1 MILTVGAV
9 LFACAVVLY
18 VLQPLLTGTEAPLG
32 RGWDEITEAEA
43 RTAAALK
50 ALRDVE
56 YDYHTGK
63 LDDRD
68 YESLRGELTAEAVAA
83 LRDEEADAGD
93 RPALQTATPDT
104 ESIEREI
111 LRVREQFRAGTACGE
126 CGHRNPDGSRF
137 CAACGRRVRAA

>member
-18 VLQPLLTGTEAPLG
+18 VLQPLLTGTEAPLD
-32 RGWDEITEAEA
+32 RGWQEITEAEA

-83 LRDEEADAGD
+83 LREEEQESGVEAHAAG
-93 RPALQTATPDT
+93 AHDT
-104 ESIEREI
+104 ENIEREI

-137 CAACGRRVRAA
+137 CAACGQRVRAA